1 MGLIVQKREPMRS
14 FKSSER
20 NSREPQMSDQL
31 HTRVLHLRTYLLLG
45 RNSIQMV
52 ICVLNLTRS
61 LLILRLVSYKQE
73 PGVK

>member
-1 MGLIVQKREPMRS
+1 MGIIVQKREPMRS

-20 NSREPQMSDQL
+20 NSREPQMSGQL

-52 ICVLNLTRS
+52 ICVSNLTRS

>member
-20 NSREPQMSDQL
+20 NSREPKMSDQL

-52 ICVLNLTRS
+52 ICVSNLTRS

>member
-1 MGLIVQKREPMRS
+1 MGRTVQKREPMRF

-20 NSREPQMSDQL
+20 NSRQPQMSGQL
-31 HTRVLHLRTYLLLG
+31 HTRVLHLRTYLLLD

-52 ICVLNLTRS
+52 ICVSNLTRS
-61 LLILRLVSYKQE
+61 LLMLTLVSNKLE